1 MRKNLCKKV
10 SGITL
15 IIETD
20 WQIVSKLST
29 IEKYFVMHNTIYWK
43 TIKEKLV
50 RIDLMLAI
58 ATILIVISCPSYAET
73 SENILKCN
81 GKNCFNKPLDIA
93 ISNDDSF
100 FLVTDS
106 DESSG
111 SFLRRFDVQ
120 GGITANVKNINLG
133 TGNTGQLN
141 VSINKNNNLAVVYNE
156 PSEANSTTLQIVDLI
171 DNSVKSLHSISSEKL
186 QVGVSSF
193 GDANGETLIVG
204 TVDSV
209 NPEIVT
215 IDVKNDQILNRTPIL
230 DLARSVHVSPDF
242 KFALITH
249 GDLLAQSVSLYDI
262 QNNSVTEFDID
273 ESLAFS
279 LDDLSS
285 RVQFNASGNKAVI
298 STAGGNHVLHLLDIQ
313 NKKFITK
320 VLDKTIEGPSFTTIS
335 PDGKTAVVVGNILD
349 ITTGFKLY
357 KLTVARDNSVNLSGT
372 TQFLDNSI
380 VLDAKITP
388 DQSKILIL
396 LLKDNLKQ
404 LLILNL
410 KDLSK
415 ISSLTLSSDN
425 TQSSLQVSPSG
436 LFAAT
441 RNTNEGSVSF
451 IRDLDPGPTLKN
463 ISPTA
468 SFISGGSS
476 FVIDGFIDP
485 TTNSLNNT
493 KVCFRSSDFC
503 ASNISVSKDGRKISG
518 IIPRFPQA
526 GFADVILI
534 SSGSDKST
542 RTSRYEDIFQFV
554 SGTLLGD
561 TFPPAITLFAP
572 GDFSITNTKRV
583 LVLGKVDGTGSKV
596 RSVKVNSKD
605 ARLGFE
611 GISSQ
616 NVANFISHAE
626 FDSDGVS
633 EIVITATD
641 DAANIS
647 EKIVKVKID
656 TVLPSVSA
664 TAESTGNNTFTVSG
678 TVNGTGSDV
687 ASILINSQQVAFD
700 KNEIVNFS
708 ATTSTLPIK
717 IIVSD
722 SAGNKNQLSISNPLV
737 GNNSSPVINI
747 LSPSNGS
754 VFKANSINI
763 SFTVTDESP
772 IKEVLVNGAVTLPS
786 SGNQYSA
793 TTLLNPGQ
801 NLITIEATNEF
812 NNSVKTSIKVGYS
825 PENIQQP
832 SNQGSDQTDS
842 ETPQEK
848 EVLTLPNDT
857 EDLSQEIINQLSV
870 GRDEININSFS
881 SVEISNPPPIP
892 EGNEATIEIPEGTET
907 IQEGEIPEVPKG
919 FSFGTDINFEDENL
933 APPESDS
940 NQNVALLVDS
950 SGRAFVVGFAFRS
963 EDSSNNNLIST
974 FTVPSDASEG
984 EAKIS
989 ILSGNESIA
998 SILISIKPENSVQ
1011 NSKSSNN
1018 IGKPQIIEPII
1029 PIVKKAGSLLRLT
1042 IKGKNFIGRSAI
1054 IDGKLEKLV
1063 SKAQFFTNITFVPD
1077 EGIKLKKFRL
1087 INNSIIITAEL
1098 KGDLKPGIKLFNI
1111 ITPKGS
1117 DIGAIVFPDPIVNG
1131 RLQATANPENLIFE
1145 DANEN

>member
-1 MRKNLCKKV
+1 
-10 SGITL
+10 
-15 IIETD
+15 
-20 WQIVSKLST
+20 
-29 IEKYFVMHNTIYWK
+29 MHNTLYLKI
-43 TIKEKLV
+43 IREKLV
-50 RIDLMLAI
+50 RIDLILAI
-58 ATILIVISCPSYAET
+58 AIILIVISCPSYAET

-81 GKNCFNKPLDIA
+81 GKNCFNKPLDITV
-93 ISNDDSF
+93 SNDDSF

-120 GGITANVKNINLG
+120 GGTAVNVKNINLG
-133 TGNTGQLN
+133 TNNTGQLN

-156 PSEANSTTLQIVDLI
+156 SSETNPTILQIVDLI
-171 DNSVKSLHSISSEKL
+171 DNSVKSIQSISSGKL
-186 QVGVSSF
+186 QIGAASF
-193 GDANGETLIVG
+193 ADASGETLIAG
-204 TVDSV
+204 TIDSV

-215 IDVKNDQILNRTPIL
+215 IDVKNDQILNHTPIL
-230 DLARSVHVSPDF
+230 DLARSIHISPDF
-242 KFALITH
+242 KSALITH

-262 QNNSVTEFDID
+262 QNTSVTEFDID
-273 ESLAFS
+273 ASLAFS

-298 STAGGNHVLHLLDIQ
+298 STVGGNHVLHLLDIQ

-335 PDGKTAVVVGNILD
+335 PDGKTAIVVGNILD
-349 ITTGFKLY
+349 ISTGFKLY

-396 LLKDNLKQ
+396 LLKGGSKQ

-410 KDLSK
+410 KDLST

-441 RNTNEGSVSF
+441 RNTSEGSVSF
-451 IRDLDPGPTLKN
+451 IRDLDPNPILKN

-485 TTNSLNNT
+485 ATNSLNNT

-503 ASNISVSKDGRKISG
+503 ASNISISKDGRKISG

-526 GFADVILI
+526 GFADIILI
-534 SSGSDKST
+534 SSGNDRST

-554 SGTLLGD
+554 SGTLLSD

-572 GDFSITNTKRV
+572 GDFSITNTKKV

-596 RSVKVNSKD
+596 KSVTVNGKD
-605 ARLGFE
+605 ANLSFK

-616 NVANFISHAE
+616 NVANFISDAE
-626 FDSDGVS
+626 FNSDGIS
-633 EIVITATD
+633 EIVITAID
-641 DAANIS
+641 DASNIS

-656 TVLPSVSA
+656 TVLPVITA
-664 TAESTGNNTFTVSG
+664 TAESVGSNTFKISG

-687 ASILINSQQVAFD
+687 SSVFINSQQVIFD
-700 KNEIVNFS
+700 KSEIVNFS

-737 GNNSSPVINI
+737 GDKSSPAINI

-754 VFKANSINI
+754 VFNNSGINI

-793 TTLLNPGQ
+793 TTILNPGQ
-801 NLITIEATNEF
+801 NLITIEATDES
-812 NNSVKTSIKVGYS
+812 NNSVKTSIKVVYS

-832 SNQGSDQTDS
+832 SDQNSDQTGS

-857 EDLSQEIINQLSV
+857 EDLSKEIINQLSV

-907 IQEGEIPEVPKG
+907 TIQEDEISEVPKG
-919 FSFGTDINFEDENL
+919 FSFATDINFKDENPIL
-933 APPESDS
+933 AESDS
-940 NQNVALLVDS
+940 NQNIALLVDS

-963 EDSSNNNLIST
+963 EDQSTNNLVST

-1018 IGKPQIIEPII
+1018 IGKPQIIEPIV

-1042 IKGKNFIGRSAI
+1042 IKGRNFIGRSAI

-1063 SKAQFFTNITFVPD
+1063 SKAQFFTNVTFVPD

-1098 KGDLKPGIKLFNI
+1098 KEDLKPGIKLFNI

-1131 RLQATANPENLIFE
+1131 KLQATASPENLIFE
-1145 DANEN
+1145 NTNEN